1 MTITKL
7 WNEYIDAGHCAAY
20 FLAASEK
27 QGELQDAF
35 TKHMKLISG
44 SCKEQRLL

>member
-7 WNEYIDAGHCAAY
+7 WNEYIDAGHY

-44 SCKEQRLL
+44 SCKERRLF